1 MDRIGNPTYWANASD
16 TILSE
21 DRLLA
26 HIQRAPPSIFL
37 LEAHFH
43 PYAEAQL
50 CRQVRCTLV
59 DACVLSNEEL
69 SQLLVEGCI
78 SNMLATDYIAQALR
92 NGGRLILLSDMDKF
106 QYKIASIEM
115 LCRSIRKIVDLGCTV
130 ILIGNKIM
138 LTVPEILQMLP
149 DSQFMT
155 VCGDHNQRKEG

>member
-1 MDRIGNPTYWANASD
+1 MHLKKLPTYWGHCSH
-16 TILSE
+16 IVSE
-21 DRLLA
+21 TALLDNL
-26 HIQRAPPSIFL
+26 QRAPPSIFL
-37 LEAHFH
+37 LEANFH

-78 SNMLATDYIAQALR
+78 SNMLATDYLVQALR
-92 NGGRLILLSDMDKF
+92 NSGRLILLSDMDKF
-106 QYKIASIEM
+106 QHKISSLEM

-149 DSQFMT
+149 DAQIWT